1 MSSFIL
7 VNPSQTHSNKS
18 SNKND
23 LETTEVISYLSQT
36 INQDLN
42 LKEVI
47 NLKPK
52 PDKANIGIDQV
63 RDLLTKLS
71 FKAAG
76 QRLVIISPAELLT
89 LEAQNAL
96 LKTLE
101 EPPPAT
107 FLILTT
113 SQPNRLI
120 PTVRSRCHLIFI
132 KEQKKQLAKKAQPTY
147 QLKTFTEAIRL
158 AEKYKD
164 KQAAYEL
171 IKQLVKETSYTPKQ
185 RRLISQTLNQLDQN
199 LNVRLTLEQLF
210 FKLILHKPKNNL
222 KSS

>member
-7 VNPSQTHSNKS
+7 VVPSQTHSSKN
-18 SNKND
+18 SNEND
-23 LETTEVISYLSQT
+23 LETTEVIFYLNQA

-42 LKEVI
+42 LKEI
-47 NLKPK
+47 ISLKPK
-52 PDKANIGIDQV
+52 PDKANIGIDQI

-71 FKAAG
+71 FKAVD
-76 QRLVIISPAELLT
+76 QRLVIISPAEFLT

-107 FLILTT
+107 FLVLTT
-113 SQPNRLI
+113 NQPTQLI
-120 PTVRSRCHLIFI
+120 PTVRSRCRFIFI
-132 KEQKKQLAKKAQPTY
+132 KQQKNQLTKKTQPAY

-164 KQAAYEL
+164 KQAACEL
-171 IKQLVKETSYTPKQ
+171 IRQLVKETSYTPKQ
-185 RRLISQTLNQLDQN
+185 RRLITQTLNQLNQN